1 MSDKSINKLNVIQGH
16 IESLSLPNSI
26 KPEVVCVSKTFSIE
40 HIKPLIDHGHK
51 HFGENKVQEAE
62 KKWNEIRKIKKELKL
77 HMVGKLQ
84 TNKAKKAVEV
94 FDFIHSLDSSKL
106 ANMLKKRETELK
118 KKLFYFIQINIG
130 KEIQKGGISPKEAK
144 EFLKFCQTEVNLDV
158 IGLMVIPPNDSNTEK
173 YFEEISKLNF
183 NLGLKHLSMG
193 MSEDYKIAVKFKSTF
208 LRIGSAILGPRAINK

>member
-1 MSDKSINKLNVIQGH
+1 MS
-16 IESLSLPNSI
+16 NSI

-130 KEIQKGGISPKEAK
+130 DERQKGGISPKEAK

-158 IGLMVIPPNDSNTEK
+158 VGLMVIPPNDSNTEK